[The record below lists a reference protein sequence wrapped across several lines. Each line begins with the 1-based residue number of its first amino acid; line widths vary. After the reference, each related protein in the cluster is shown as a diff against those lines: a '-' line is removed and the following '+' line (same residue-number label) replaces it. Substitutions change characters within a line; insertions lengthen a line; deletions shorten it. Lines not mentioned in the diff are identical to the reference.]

1 MDVASDPVTA
11 IPGPQATPRKR
22 WFAAT
27 LLLLLG
33 TETKVPRRSPPIRLL
48 EIVVLALALATPIAT
63 YVFVDRFARG
73 QIFSPGMAA
82 LLLIANLLPYVVLI
96 VLVGRRVAIHRAAKS
111 ALAGGGRLHVRLV
124 AVFTLMASV
133 PIVLTV
139 IAASVMF
146 QSGVQLWGSERARNA
161 FDSTT
166 AIAKQGRALVIQ
178 RWTGE
183 ARFMA
188 ADLLDKYPRIPE
200 RSAAFQQ
207 DFLGQTYVRNFY
219 QSMLFRVVDGQKVET
234 LYVYEPPEGKAFTSR
249 VSGQVLSVLKDE
261 DSITNFDTDMLWVV
275 TPVDRARQLFLYVAT
290 PNNVDFLN
298 QQSSAADRIV
308 AEYGALQTRSRS
320 LQLQFNL
327 VLFGVAL
334 LIVGL
339 ATGIA
344 LAVADRL
351 VRPVDQLVT
360 AARRI
365 AEGDLTARVPQPEVE
380 DEIGTLGNAFN
391 SMTERLQVQNTALV
405 TANAEAES
413 RRALIEAVM
422 SGVTAGVLSI
432 DSARNVRLMNASAMA
447 MLRRD
452 AGAVGQ
458 SLAEI
463 APELDVLLNSGEREA
478 VVQLSAGGDART
490 LAVKVTSDEGGQVL
504 TFDDITQQLLDQ
516 RRAAWSDVARRI
528 AHEIKNPL
536 TPIQLAA
543 ERLQRRYGKK
553 VEAEDGTFAK
563 LTDTIVRQVGDL
575 RRIVDEFSSFAR
587 MPKPLFRQESLLD
600 IGRQAMFLHEVAHP
614 AIGFELISPD
624 SPIAMVC
631 DRRQIGQALTNV
643 VKNAVEAIEGRGEGE
658 ALPRGEIVMKLI
670 ADEGRV
676 VLTVADNGVG
686 LPVERDRIVEPYMTT
701 RSRGTGLGLA
711 IVKKIIE
718 EHFGTIAFAD
728 RPGGGTI
735 VTLAFDT
742 ELLADMAS
750 EADDA
755 DSAEPWA
762 DPRPAA
768 LTRTGNTKS

>member
-1 MDVASDPVTA
+1 MDVVSDPVA
-11 IPGPQATPRKR
+11 EGTPRKR
-22 WFAAT
+22 WLRFMRAVSFGAGSPAA
-27 LLLLLG
+27 
-33 TETKVPRRSPPIRLL
+33 PRSQVRTL
-48 EIVVLALALATPIAT
+48 EIAVIALALATPIAT
-63 YVFVDRFARG
+63 YVFVDRFARE
-73 QIFSPGMAA
+73 QIFSPGTAA
-82 LLLIANLLPYVVLI
+82 LLLLANLLPFVVLI
-96 VLVGRRVAIHRAAKS
+96 VLVGRRIAIRRATRLT
-111 ALAGGGRLHVRLV
+111 LAGGGRLHIRLV
-124 AVFTLMASV
+124 AVFTMMASV
-133 PIVLTV
+133 PIILTV
-139 IAASVMF
+139 LAASVMF
-146 QSGVQLWGSERARNA
+146 QSGVQLWGSERARA
-161 FDSTT
+161 ALDST
-166 AIAKQGRALVIQ
+166 ISLAKEGQELVIQ
-178 RWTGE
+178 RWAGE
-183 ARFMA
+183 ATTMA
-188 ADLLDKYPRIPE
+188 TDITKRYPTIPAN
-200 RSAAFQQ
+200 SAEFQNW
-207 DFLGQTYVRNFY
+207 FLYQTYVRALY
-219 QSMLFRVVDGQKVET
+219 QSVLFRVVDGKNVEA
-234 LYVYEPPEGKAFTSR
+234 LYGYEPPEENIFKAR
-249 VSGQVLSVLKDE
+249 VSGRVLNLLSDE
-261 DSITNFDTDMLWVV
+261 RKSYADHDTNMLWVV
-275 TPVDRARQLFLYVAT
+275 TPVDRSKNLFLYVAT
-290 PNNVDFLN
+290 PVNVDFLN
-298 QQSSAADRIV
+298 RQSVAADKIV
-308 AEYGALQTRSRS
+308 AEYDALQKRARS

-339 ATGIA
+339 ATAIA

-360 AARRI
+360 AARKI
-365 AEGDLTARVPQPEVE
+365 AGGDLTARVPKPDVE

-391 SMTERLQVQNTALV
+391 GMTERLEEQNTALV
-405 TANAEAES
+405 TANAKAES

-422 SGVTAGVLSI
+422 SGVTAGVISI
-432 DSARNVRLMNASAMA
+432 DSARNVRLINASAME
-447 MLRRD
+447 MLRQD
-452 AGAVGQ
+452 EGSVG
-458 SLAEI
+458 SPLGEI
-463 APELDVLLNSGEREA
+463 APELDILLNSGAREA

-490 LAVKVTSDEGGQVL
+490 LAVKVTRDEGGQVL

-553 VEAEDGTFAK
+553 IDPEDGTFAR

-614 AIGFELISPD
+614 AIRFELESPD

-643 VKNAVEAIEGRGEGE
+643 VKNAVEAIEGRGEGA
-658 ALPRGEIVMKLI
+658 ALPQGEIVMRLS

-676 VLTVADNGVG
+676 VLTLADNGVG

-718 EHFGTIAFAD
+718 EHFGTIAFTD

-742 ELLADMAS
+742 DLLADMAS
-750 EADDA
+750 DADDA
-755 DSAEPWA
+755 DSAEPR
-762 DPRPAA
+762 RPA
-768 LTRTGNTKS
+768 LTRIGNTQS